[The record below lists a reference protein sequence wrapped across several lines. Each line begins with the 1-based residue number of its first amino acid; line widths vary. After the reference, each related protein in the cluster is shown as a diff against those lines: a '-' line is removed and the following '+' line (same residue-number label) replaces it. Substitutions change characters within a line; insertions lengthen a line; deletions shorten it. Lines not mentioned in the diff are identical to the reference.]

1 MNICTA
7 TDSYKMAHY
16 AMYPE
21 GTKKVYSYFE
31 SRKGAKFDETV
42 FFGLQSLLKELEGQV
57 VTQSKIDFA
66 EKLTGKHLGNE
77 EVFNAERWQYIL
89 DKYDG
94 RLPVRIKAIPEGTA
108 IPTGNVLL
116 TIENLDENCFWLTNH
131 LETFLTHLWYPSTV
145 ASLSRD
151 VKKTLKE
158 SLERTGSSEAM
169 LDFMLHDF
177 GMRGVSSMQSADMGG
192 LAHLTQFKG
201 TDTIVALERGMSDYQ
216 ADLDNLGFSVLAT
229 EHSIM
234 TAKGREGEEEVIESL
249 LDQYPTGVLS
259 IVCDSYDIYNCVENI
274 LGDRFRDK
282 VLARDGVT
290 VIRPDSG
297 DPVTV
302 VRKLLT
308 IMKDRFG
315 GEVNEAGYYVLNPK
329 VRLIWGDGIDAQGI
343 AEILEAMIDMN
354 FATENIVFGMGGG
367 LLQKVNRDT
376 QRFAFKCSARQD
388 ENGVWQDVY
397 KDPIDGSKASKRGR
411 LKLIEIEG
419 EYKTVRQEENG
430 EDLLVTVFENGE
442 IIKTYKFD
450 EVRQNTEI

>member
-16 AMYPE
+16 AMYPA

-57 VTQSKIDFA
+57 VTQAKINFA

-108 IPTGNVLL
+108 VPTGNVLL

-158 SLERTGSSEAM
+158 SLERTGSSETM

-177 GMRGVSSMQSADMGG
+177 GMRGVSSMQSADMG
-192 LAHLTQFKG
+192 AWLTLRNSKAP
-201 TDTIVALERGMSDYQ
+201 TPSSPL
-216 ADLDNLGFSVLAT
+216 SVVWK
-229 EHSIM
+229 I
-234 TAKGREGEEEVIESL
+234 I
-249 LDQYPTGVLS
+249 
-259 IVCDSYDIYNCVENI
+259 
-274 LGDRFRDK
+274 
-282 VLARDGVT
+282 
-290 VIRPDSG
+290 
-297 DPVTV
+297 
-302 VRKLLT
+302 
-308 IMKDRFG
+308 
-315 GEVNEAGYYVLNPK
+315 
-329 VRLIWGDGIDAQGI
+329 RLI
-343 AEILEAMIDMN
+343 
-354 FATENIVFGMGGG
+354 
-367 LLQKVNRDT
+367 
-376 QRFAFKCSARQD
+376 
-388 ENGVWQDVY
+388 
-397 KDPIDGSKASKRGR
+397 
-411 LKLIEIEG
+411 
-419 EYKTVRQEENG
+419 
-430 EDLLVTVFENGE
+430 
-442 IIKTYKFD
+442 
-450 EVRQNTEI
+450 

>member
-16 AMYPE
+16 AMYPA

-57 VTQSKIDFA
+57 VTQAKINFA

-108 IPTGNVLL
+108 VPTGNVLL

-201 TDTIVALERGMSDYQ
+201 TDTIVALERGMEDYQ

-234 TAKGREGEEEVIESL
+234 TAKGREGEKEVIESL

-315 GEVNEAGYYVLNPK
+315 GEVNDSGYYVLNPK

-388 ENGVWQDVY
+388 ENGDWQDVY

-430 EDLLVTVFENGE
+430 EDLLETVFENGE